1 METIMNK
8 KTFFNGFSLAIL
20 GSIFMI
26 SDVAAHTRYSTNCN
40 ESVLNGSYVISFQG
54 TTVNNE
60 PVTMV
65 GLSTFDGEGHVV
77 STMKLNQ
84 NGVSLDLDKV
94 AGSYTINANCTGE
107 GLLIDTADLPPQSPP
122 LTIWAV
128 GGERM
133 GWGVNDFVFTSTTM
147 GIMGNGTGKKR

>member
-1 METIMNK
+1 MSK

-26 SDVAAHTRYSTNCN
+26 SDVAAHAKNCN
-40 ESVLNGSYVISFQG
+40 ESVLNGSYSISFQG
-54 TTVNNE
+54 ATVNNE

-65 GLSTFDGEGHVV
+65 GLSTFDGEGHVT

-84 NGVSLDLDKV
+84 NGISLDLNNV
-94 AGSYTINANCTGE
+94 IGSYTIDRNCTGT
-107 GLLIDTADLPPQSPP
+107 GVLIDTADLPPQSPP

-128 GGERM
+128 GGDRK
-133 GWGVNDFVFTSTTM
+133 GWGVNDFIFTSTTP
-147 GIMGNGTGKKR
+147 GIVGNGTGKKR